1 MDSYEI
7 IKAIRENSFS
17 VSELTAIFNAVRQ
30 ARRAT
35 AKQRSELFSVGEKVS
50 FGTNKHPK
58 FGTIKK
64 LTSIGA
70 TVECE
75 DGQER
80 KLSFISLKK
89 I

>member
-30 ARRAT
+30 ARRTT
-35 AKQRSELFSVGEKVS
+35 AKQRVELFSVGEKVA
-50 FGTNKHPK
+50 FGASKHPK
-58 FGTIKK
+58 FGIIKK
-64 LTSIGA
+64 ITSIGA

-75 DGQER
+75 DGKER